1 MSFFDRLLESGK
13 TATGETDDN
22 SVKGEE
28 DIHQEQEDS
37 ERPSVT
43 PPSHDID
50 PRSLRTQR
58 ENPVTNT
65 SLPRGTRSRLPLGFG
80 CGALTFA
87 SSSASSSTIR
97 RIREAGR
104 TMAYAEPPIS

>member
-1 MSFFDRLLESGK
+1 MSFFDRLLGRGK

-50 PRSLRTQR
+50 PQFIKDTERK
-58 ENPVTNT
+58 
-65 SLPRGTRSRLPLGFG
+65 
-80 CGALTFA
+80 
-87 SSSASSSTIR
+87 SSN
-97 RIREAGR
+97 
-104 TMAYAEPPIS
+104 